1 MEENAKEAVDIN
13 EHEKEKQK
21 MEQAKQ
27 ELYNL
32 RKQLE
37 QMELTKDFKIVSIS
51 KYSEMKLANSITE
64 KNVILIEQKNEE
76 EERTLLYKQLE
87 NNELMLIASINDKK
101 EITLDDAYK
110 ERYRGIL
117 PDKELENLYIQDE
130 KKTNE
135 HKVGEIVLDNKQDI
149 KPNRKENYISRNMFG
164 IAMALGIDENQIL
177 SIIEVKDEETMSKVL
192 NKDIDNKNIFI
203 VKLKQDDGKIGVNN
217 YVLMHQRTD
226 GTFEVASKTEMKDT
240 LKEVTYGLGLKDNI
254 QEQEIMEGDLDT
266 VSNPNDPKKYVEI
279 NKYRFR
285 DGSTYI
291 LEVNRDY
298 QANLHIYRE
307 KNGKLLPL
315 CIEEHG
321 QHDKEKLELPGRDAI
336 VDEEHEEEYE
346 RTPWNDAEK
355 RRH

>member
-203 VKLKQDDGKIGVNN
+203 VKLK
-217 YVLMHQRTD
+217 
-226 GTFEVASKTEMKDT
+226 
-240 LKEVTYGLGLKDNI
+240 
-254 QEQEIMEGDLDT
+254 EI
-266 VSNPNDPKKYVEI
+266 
-279 NKYRFR
+279 
-285 DGSTYI
+285 
-291 LEVNRDY
+291 
-298 QANLHIYRE
+298 
-307 KNGKLLPL
+307 
-315 CIEEHG
+315 
-321 QHDKEKLELPGRDAI
+321 
-336 VDEEHEEEYE
+336 
-346 RTPWNDAEK
+346 
-355 RRH
+355 

>member
-1 MEENAKEAVDIN
+1 MKDTKWHLRFFLTPKCNFSCIYCNPHKLREQKPELTTTQAISILESAYIAGIRKIHWTGGEPTIRLDLLKLMKKAKELRFT
-13 EHEKEKQK
+13 
-21 MEQAKQ
+21 EQIITTNGW
-27 ELYNL
+27 NL
-32 RKQLE
+32 HKILDE
-37 QMELTKDFKIVSIS
+37 AIENGLTRVNISLDTLDKDRFK
-51 KYSEMKLANSITE
+51 KLTGMDC
-64 KNVILIEQKNEE
+64 
-76 EERTLLYKQLE
+76 LE
-87 NNELMLIASINDKK
+87 NVLKSIEEATKK
-101 EITLDDAYK
+101 VPGYV
-110 ERYRGIL
+110 
-117 PDKELENLYIQDE
+117 
-130 KKTNE
+130 
-135 HKVGEIVLDNKQDI
+135 KVNV
-149 KPNRKENYISRNMFG
+149 
-164 IAMALGIDENQIL
+164 
-177 SIIEVKDEETMSKVL
+177 VT
-192 NKDIDNKNIFI
+192 
-203 VKLKQDDGKIGVNN
+203 
-217 YVLMHQRTD
+217 
-226 GTFEVASKTEMKDT
+226 MKDT